1 MTARRAARL
10 GELRHDEAGAV
21 VALEQRIRRGGG
33 LAGETFVGGVDGER
47 EAERRGRFCEVDLVG
62 GEVFGHAAVGFGEWG
77 VAFDFGGDLGGGRGT
92 AGLVGD
98 VAEVAEGAGD
108 VAFED
113 GAVEVG
119 GFAAA
124 DDVDEV
130 LHVAV
135 GAFEFFHDLARFVVG
150 GGGKVAV
157 GHDAAAFAIDDVA
170 DVDAAVVVHAGSF
183 GGAGFGACTGG
194 CARAG
199 FRGEAA
205 DFEDERGGGV
215 VVDDD
220 LGVGRVAVV
229 AVAEAAAD
237 AEGVAGQAGFAE
249 EPAGDVHLV
258 DALVAD
264 VAVAVEV
271 NPVPV
276 VVNGAVFRGVAVG
289 RDEGRG
295 AGPEIVIDCG
305 GNGRGRAGEA
315 DAVAAFVA
323 EATGGG
329 DFAEVAGLR
338 PGDGFTEACAG
349 ADLRAGLGDAAG
361 FLSGGDELAA
371 LPDVVGNGF
380 FDVDIFAGLQGP
392 DAHERVP
399 VVGSGDGDRVEVGRG
414 EELANVG
421 KFFYRDA
428 FFGESGGGAVEDG
441 GVGVADGD
449 DADAFDF
456 AEAAEVVFTATV
468 EADNGDADV
477 GMSADDL
484 APGAGGESGGGGE
497 QRGVAQKMAARERG
511 EGHGGEVLGW
521 GKCGRVFAGRSVIC
535 P

>member
-1 MTARRAARL
+1 MTALRAASL
-10 GELRHDEAGAV
+10 GQLRHDEAGAV

-77 VAFDFGGDLGGGRGT
+77 VAFYFGGDRGGGGGA
-92 AGLVGD
+92 AGLVRD

-108 VAFED
+108 VALED
-113 GAVEVG
+113 GAEEVD

-124 DDVDEV
+124 NHVDEV

-135 GAFEFFHDLARFVVG
+135 GAFEFFHDIARFVVG

-183 GGAGFGACTGG
+183 GGAGFGACARG
-194 CARAG
+194 CACAG

-220 LGVGRVAVV
+220 LGVGRVAVI
-229 AVAEAAAD
+229 AVAEPAAD
-237 AEGVAGQAGFAE
+237 AEGVARQAGFAE

-264 VAVAVEV
+264 VAVAVEI

-276 VVNGAVFRGVAVG
+276 VVNGTVFRGVAVG
-289 RDEGRG
+289 RDEGRW
-295 AGPEIVIDCG
+295 AGPEIVIDRG

-315 DAVAAFVA
+315 DAVAAFIA

-329 DFAEVAGLR
+329 DFAEVAGLC
-338 PGDGFTEACAG
+338 PGDGFTEAFARANLG
-349 ADLRAGLGDAAG
+349 AGLGDAAG

-371 LPDVVGNGF
+371 FPDVVGNGF

-399 VVGSGDGDRVEVGRG
+399 VVGGGDGDRVEVGRG

-441 GVGVADGD
+441 GVGVADSD

-511 EGHGGEVLGW
+511 KGHEG
-521 GKCGRVFAGRSVIC
+521 
-535 P
+535 